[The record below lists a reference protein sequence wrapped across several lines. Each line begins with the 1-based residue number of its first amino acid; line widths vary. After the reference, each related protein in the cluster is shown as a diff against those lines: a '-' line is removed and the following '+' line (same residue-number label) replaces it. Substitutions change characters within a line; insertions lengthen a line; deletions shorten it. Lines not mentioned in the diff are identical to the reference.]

1 MNLISASASYV
12 GETFT
17 DSGLRFMQLTI
28 PASGKNNAPV
38 PLYLVPNKAAG
49 DSFDAFTPGC
59 QLLVSG
65 RLYPNRNDYKMY
77 VVPTQPLQVVSK
89 DLSLNQVN
97 LAGGVGFIQEK
108 KIEDLFAFSMMC
120 KAPSQQLLGHT
131 WQDSMGFRIES
142 WGEDAKRLET
152 LLYVGRQ
159 MALTGSLRYNT
170 WTSQDGSQ
178 RGTYQVRVRA
188 SQYSVFGKNQPK
200 TEVETGDTS
209 VVKAA
214 VSVPKLPMQQQ
225 DLSPSS
231 LEHDEIPF

>member
-12 GETFT
+12 GEIFT

-28 PASGKNNAPV
+28 PAGGKNNAPV

-65 RLYPNRNDYKMY
+65 RLYPNRNDYTMY
-77 VVPTQPLQVVSK
+77 IVPTQPLQVVSK
-89 DLSLNQVN
+89 DLNLNQVN

-108 KIEDLFAFSMMC
+108 KIEELFAFSMMC

-200 TEVETGDTS
+200 TEAEAGDTS

-214 VSVPKLPMQQQ
+214 AAVPKLPLQQQ

>member
-12 GETFT
+12 GEIFT

-59 QLLVSG
+59 QLLLSG

-77 VVPTQPLQVVSK
+77 VVPTQPLQVVSQ

-108 KIEDLFAFSMMC
+108 KIEELFAFSMMC

-170 WTSQDGSQ
+170 WHSQDGSQ

-200 TEVETGDTS
+200 TEAEPEPTSTLKATS
-209 VVKAA
+209 VA
-214 VSVPKLPMQQQ
+214 PRLPLQQ

-231 LEHDEIPF
+231 LEPDEIPF

>member
-1 MNLISASASYV
+1 MNLIVASANYV

-17 DSGLRFMQLTI
+17 DSGLRFMELTI
-28 PASGKNNAPV
+28 AASGKNNAPV
-38 PLYLVPNKAAG
+38 PLFLVPNKAAG
-49 DSFDAFTPGC
+49 ESFDAFAPGC

-89 DLSLNQVN
+89 DLSMNQVN

-108 KIEDLFAFSMMC
+108 KLEDLFGFSLMC

-142 WGEDAKRLET
+142 WGDDAKRLEA

-170 WTSQDGSQ
+170 WTAKDGGQ

-200 TEVETGDTS
+200 ADENPVEAA
-209 VVKAA
+209 VAKAA
-214 VSVPKLPMQQQ
+214 APVPKLPLQQGVGAPASVEE
-225 DLSPSS
+225 DS
-231 LEHDEIPF
+231 IPF

>member
-1 MNLISASASYV
+1 
-12 GETFT
+12 
-17 DSGLRFMQLTI
+17 
-28 PASGKNNAPV
+28 
-38 PLYLVPNKAAG
+38 
-49 DSFDAFTPGC
+49 
-59 QLLVSG
+59 
-65 RLYPNRNDYKMY
+65 
-77 VVPTQPLQVVSK
+77 
-89 DLSLNQVN
+89 
-97 LAGGVGFIQEK
+97 
-108 KIEDLFAFSMMC
+108 
-120 KAPSQQLLGHT
+120 
-131 WQDSMGFRIES
+131 MGFRIES

>member
-1 MNLISASASYV
+1 MNLIIASASYT
-12 GETFT
+12 GEVFT
-17 DSGLRFMQLTI
+17 DSGLRFIQLTI

-38 PLYLVPNKAAG
+38 PLLVIPNKAG
-49 DSFDAFTPGC
+49 GETFDVFTQGC
-59 QLLVSG
+59 QILISG
-65 RLYPNRNDYKMY
+65 RIYPNRNDYKMY

-108 KIEDLFAFSMMC
+108 KLEDLFAFSLMC
-120 KAPSQQLLGHT
+120 KAPSQQLLGHS
-131 WQDSMGFRIES
+131 WQDSLGFRVES
-142 WGEDAKRLET
+142 WGDDAKRLEA

-159 MALTGSLRYNT
+159 MALTGSIRYNT
-170 WTSQDGSQ
+170 WTAQDGSQ

-200 TEVETGDTS
+200 VGEGQGEAT

-214 VSVPKLPMQQQ
+214 TTVQKPPMQQ
-225 DLSPSS
+225 DLAPCSVEEDS
-231 LEHDEIPF
+231 IPF

>member
-12 GETFT
+12 GEIFT

-59 QLLVSG
+59 QLLLSG

-108 KIEDLFAFSMMC
+108 KIEELFAFSMMC

-200 TEVETGDTS
+200 TEVETEDTS
-209 VVKAA
+209 TIKATAA
-214 VSVPKLPMQQQ
+214 VPRLPLQQ

-231 LEHDEIPF
+231 LEPDEIPF

>member
-1 MNLISASASYV
+1 MNLIVASANYV

-17 DSGLRFMQLTI
+17 DSGLRFMELTI
-28 PASGKNNAPV
+28 AASGKNNAPV
-38 PLYLVPNKAAG
+38 PLFLVPNKAAG
-49 DSFDAFTPGC
+49 DSFDAFAPGC

-89 DLSLNQVN
+89 DLSMNQVN

-108 KIEDLFAFSMMC
+108 KLEDLFGFSLMC

-142 WGEDAKRLET
+142 WGDDAKRLEA

-170 WTSQDGSQ
+170 WTAKDGGQ

-188 SQYSVFGKNQPK
+188 SQYSVFGKNQARGEEQT
-200 TEVETGDTS
+200 TEVAA
-209 VVKAA
+209 VKAA
-214 VSVPKLPMQQQ
+214 APAPKLPLQQGAGTPA
-225 DLSPSS
+225 SV
-231 LEHDEIPF
+231 EMDEIPF